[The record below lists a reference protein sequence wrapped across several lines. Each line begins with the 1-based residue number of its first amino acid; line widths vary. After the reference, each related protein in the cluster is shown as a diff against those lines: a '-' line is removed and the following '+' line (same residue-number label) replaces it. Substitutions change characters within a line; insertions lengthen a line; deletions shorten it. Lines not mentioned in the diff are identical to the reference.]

1 MPHKDPAARKAYL
14 QRWAEQ
20 NREKCREAQKRHY
33 QKLKAAGKKRPWE
46 ARNPDKVRAMK
57 REQARRKYK
66 PSGRVVQ
73 TPEQRAEKARVAAR
87 DYRRRNREKVEA
99 SCKAWRSAHP
109 EKAKAIRRRW
119 ETKAIAARR
128 ERSRLASQRKRARKA
143 GAVGGVTKCDWRA
156 IVQAYIGC
164 CAYCGKSRQQLTMDH
179 VVPLKLGGAHD
190 VRNVVPACRRCNFSK
205 GAKRLEDWAPA
216 A

>member
-33 QKLKAAGKKRPWE
+33 QKLKAAGEKRPWE

-87 DYRRRNREKVEA
+87 DYRRRNREKVDA

-128 ERSRLASQRKRARKA
+128 ERSRGRRSYQVRLASHRSGLHRLLRLLREVAATTDHGPCGAAETWRCARRSER
-143 GAVGGVTKCDWRA
+143 GSGVP
-156 IVQAYIGC
+156 
-164 CAYCGKSRQQLTMDH
+164 SMQL
-179 VVPLKLGGAHD
+179 
-190 VRNVVPACRRCNFSK
+190 
-205 GAKRLEDWAPA
+205 
-216 A
+216 